1 MPNSARSTPQTLPG
15 IDLKPAIT
23 GSAGDYD
30 RAGADAF
37 LTRQSQDKAVFVRI
51 VPGLQ
56 AHHLIWNRHL
66 DSKLLRLVVGAR
78 HQGHAGDPRWKA

>member
-1 MPNSARSTPQTLPG
+1 MHARRLERFQV

-37 LTRQSQDKAVFVRI
+37 LTGQSQDKAVFVRI
-51 VPGLQ
+51 VP
-56 AHHLIWNRHL
+56 A
-66 DSKLLRLVVGAR
+66 
-78 HQGHAGDPRWKA
+78 